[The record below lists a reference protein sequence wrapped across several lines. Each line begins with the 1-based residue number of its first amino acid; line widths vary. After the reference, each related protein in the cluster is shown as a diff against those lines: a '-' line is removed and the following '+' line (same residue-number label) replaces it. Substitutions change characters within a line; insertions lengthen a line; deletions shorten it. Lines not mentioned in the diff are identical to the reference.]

1 MDARRAREMSW
12 GTRREGRGVDM
23 VAVFP
28 VVLCGM
34 VEYSSNSSSS
44 SSRISLVV
52 SDTLILFD

>member
-1 MDARRAREMSW
+1 MSW

-28 VVLCGM
+28 VVLCRM

-52 SDTLILFD
+52 SDTLTLLTD